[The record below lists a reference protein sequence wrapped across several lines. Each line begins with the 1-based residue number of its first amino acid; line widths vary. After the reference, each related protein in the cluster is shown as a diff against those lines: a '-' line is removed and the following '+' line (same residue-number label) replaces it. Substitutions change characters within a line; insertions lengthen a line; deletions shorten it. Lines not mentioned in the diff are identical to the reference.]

1 MTRGVRSANS
11 RLRFKE
17 ELKVFSSFQI
27 LYEEYVNFEFVF
39 SMFLHI
45 DPITM
50 GKMFYYDIVYLFK
63 RYETYVKEMNKDND
77 EMSVNAEDSGEM
89 YNEQVESMKRSV
101 ESMTKNFQIPKF

>member
-1 MTRGVRSANS
+1 
-11 RLRFKE
+11 
-17 ELKVFSSFQI
+17 
-27 LYEEYVNFEFVF
+27 
-39 SMFLHI
+39 MFLHI

-63 RYETYVKEMNKDND
+63 RYEAYVKEMNKDND